1 MIKISLT
8 RDEIEDAIIAF
19 AKDKILSYGILD
31 ENDIKVS
38 QGKSATAT
46 ILIVPKKAT
55 EAEAA
60 EAISEAEKEIETV
73 AGQPDVVETY
83 REPSAAVTGFA
94 SN

>member
-8 RDEIEDAIIAF
+8 REEIEEAIVAY
-19 AKDKILSYGILD
+19 AKDKVLSYAILK

-46 ILIVPKKAT
+46 ILIMPKKAT
-55 EAEAA
+55 QEEAD

-73 AGQPDVVETY
+73 AGQPDVA
-83 REPSAAVTGFA
+83 EPTTTVAGFH
-94 SN
+94 

>member
-8 RDEIEDAIIAF
+8 RDEIEDAIIAY
-19 AKDKILSYGILD
+19 AKDKVLSYNILD

-73 AGQPDVVETY
+73 AGQPDVAETTTTV
-83 REPSAAVTGFA
+83 AGF
-94 SN
+94 N